1 MFNPKK
7 FEDKV
12 YSLVTREVNKAF
24 STLLKSDGGAVQSEG
39 VKLHKQVMKALHYTA
54 EEIATQILFGLLA
67 NAEAR
72 MKKRSTQA
80 NQSGS

>member
-1 MFNPKK
+1 MFNHKK
-7 FEDKV
+7 FEDKI

-39 VKLHKQVMKALHYTA
+39 VKLHKQVMEALHYIA
-54 EEIATQILFGLLA
+54 EEVATQILFGLLA

-72 MKKRSTQA
+72 MKKHSTRVRY
-80 NQSGS
+80 